1 VSSHRSNKSL
11 IKQILSTTA
20 ISLSL
25 GFMAFSSAHAEQY
38 CKSVDKDG
46 NATYTLAPDK
56 GCNTKKM
63 KTVAISH
70 HITPNAPA
78 PKPEVASQAAAAP
91 STTPTTPSAAP
102 APTATPS
109 AAPPIQPA
117 TVTATNTPQQTP
129 NR

>member
-1 VSSHRSNKSL
+1 MSTHTSDISL
-11 IKQILSTTA
+11 VKQILSTTA

-70 HITPNAPA
+70 HITPSTPT
-78 PKPEVASQAAAAP
+78 PKPAVVAPTTAASAPTDTPAA
-91 STTPTTPSAAP
+91 TPTTHPVANSAP
-102 APTATPS
+102 M
-109 AAPPIQPA
+109 
-117 TVTATNTPQQTP
+117 TNTPQQTP
-129 NR
+129 NQ